1 MMATRSIIRRAAAGL
16 AVGAAL
22 AGCATIHGT
31 YVVTAQDAAGKP
43 LASNVRLTAKGSR
56 IYVARNGL
64 CAAFPKS
71 VVTIRDVATG
81 RELKGES
88 PYTCP

>member
-1 MMATRSIIRRAAAGL
+1 MRTREIVRRVAALL

-31 YVVTAQDAAGKP
+31 YAVTAQDSAGKP
-43 LASNVRLTAKGSR
+43 LAANVRMTAEGSR

-64 CAAFPKS
+64 CAAFPKA
-71 VVTIRDVATG
+71 VVTIRDVKTG